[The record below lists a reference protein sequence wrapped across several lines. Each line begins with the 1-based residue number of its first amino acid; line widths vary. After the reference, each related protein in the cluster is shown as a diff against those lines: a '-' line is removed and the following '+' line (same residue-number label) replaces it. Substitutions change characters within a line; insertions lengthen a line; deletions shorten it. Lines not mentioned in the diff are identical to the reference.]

1 MIVYTA
7 KPSSLER
14 TTTINLIYKMN
25 ELSSSEHI
33 RELKID
39 STLWATPTKIINLLD
54 FKPKKLS
61 VDTKINS
68 NNNTP
73 DPSSKD
79 LIKIRQ
85 VRYENGGFY
94 LTFDNIKGYSNLDD
108 NVGGILDMILTNGQK
123 NKYHQV

>member
-25 ELSSSEHI
+25 ELSSSEYI

-54 FKPKKLS
+54 FKPEKVS
-61 VDTKINS
+61 IDMKINS

-79 LIKIRQ
+79 LIKIHQ

-94 LTFDNIKGYSNLDD
+94 LTISNIKGYFNLDD
-108 NVGGILDMILTNGQK
+108 NGGGILEAEILMVEMEN
-123 NKYHQV
+123 

>member
-54 FKPKKLS
+54 FKP
-61 VDTKINS
+61 
-68 NNNTP
+68 
-73 DPSSKD
+73 
-79 LIKIRQ
+79 
-85 VRYENGGFY
+85 
-94 LTFDNIKGYSNLDD
+94 
-108 NVGGILDMILTNGQK
+108 
-123 NKYHQV
+123 

>member
-39 STLWATPTKIINLLD
+39 STLWATPTKIINLFD
-54 FKPKKLS
+54 FKPEKLTI
-61 VDTKINS
+61 DTKINS

-79 LIKIRQ
+79 LIKIHQ
-85 VRYENGGFY
+85 VRYKNDGFY
-94 LTFDNIKGYSNLDD
+94 LTIDK
-108 NVGGILDMILTNGQK
+108 
-123 NKYHQV
+123 

>member
-25 ELSSSEHI
+25 ELSCSEHI

-39 STLWATPTKIINLLD
+39 STLWATPTKIINLLNC
-54 FKPKKLS
+54 KPEKLS
-61 VDTKINS
+61 IDTKINS
-68 NNNTP
+68 NNNIP

-79 LIKIRQ
+79 RIKIHQ

-94 LTFDNIKGYSNLDD
+94 LTIDNINGYFNLDD
-108 NVGGILDMILTNGQK
+108 NVGGILDMILTDDQK
-123 NKYHQV
+123 NKYFQV